1 MSHRLLVWLVVL
13 ASGCASVDPLRAPRP
28 AADTP
33 QVPGRSTEVVARE
46 AALDFDAGRLAEAQ
60 ESFGEL
66 ARRAPNN
73 ATVQF
78 DLGLI
83 AEQQGRPA
91 QAVERYEAARAID
104 PRHRPT
110 LLNLGRAYC
119 AAGRA
124 EAAVALYEEVLK
136 DAGLL
141 GDLELTTN
149 LAVAYR
155 LSKRFDDAEIAAR
168 RVLAR
173 ARDNP
178 RAYQTLALVAYDQG
192 QLRKAELLA
201 IHAQGLD
208 ARDPGPAITLG
219 LVALARGEPQAALG
233 HFNRAVALD
242 EKCATAWA
250 NLGAMALAYRDYAGA
265 ERALVKLVELEP
277 TRVDSLLSLGWA
289 LTGQQRTQPRK
300 GEEAGR
306 VFERVLALDP
316 DQPDAL
322 CGAAWAFS
330 GERASWEKSL
340 GYFERCRASPTTSEA
355 DRAAIATKVS
365 GIRALQASGAAK
377 QGLPVPPSPPRE
389 LGGSDSP

>member
-1 MSHRLLVWLVVL
+1 MSHRPLVWLAVF
-13 ASGCASVDPLRAPRP
+13 ASGCASVEPSRVPSS
-28 AADTP
+28 AADTS
-33 QVPGRSTEVVARE
+33 QVPERSTEVVERQ

-60 ESFGEL
+60 QAYGEL

-91 QAVERYEAARAID
+91 EAVERYEAARAID

-110 LLNLGRAYC
+110 LLNLGRAYS

-136 DAGLL
+136 DAGPE
-141 GDLELTTN
+141 GDLEFATN
-149 LAVAYR
+149 LSATYR
-155 LSKRFDDAEIAAR
+155 LSKRLDEAEIAAR

-201 IHAQGLD
+201 THAQGLD
-208 ARDPGPAITLG
+208 ARDPGPANTLG
-219 LVALARGEPQAALG
+219 LVALARGELQAALG
-233 HFNRAVALD
+233 HFRRAVALD
-242 EKCATAWA
+242 EKCAAAWA
-250 NLGAMALAYRDYAGA
+250 NLAAMALTYRDYAGA

-277 TRVDSLLSLGWA
+277 TSVDSLLSLGWA

-306 VFERVLALDP
+306 VFERVLAIDP
-316 DQPDAL
+316 GQPDAL

-355 DRAAIATKVS
+355 DRAAIETKVK
-365 GIRALQASGAAK
+365 GIRALRQAA
-377 QGLPVPPSPPRE
+377 PVPPSPPRE
-389 LGGSDSP
+389 VGGSDSP